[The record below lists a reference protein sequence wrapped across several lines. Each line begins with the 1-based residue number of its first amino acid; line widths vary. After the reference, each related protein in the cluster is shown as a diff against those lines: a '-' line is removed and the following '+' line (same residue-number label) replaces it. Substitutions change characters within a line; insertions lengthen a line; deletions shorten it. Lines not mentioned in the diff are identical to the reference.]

1 MENPIVLLIHG
12 MGTHTDESIKEEFNS
27 GLKQCMKFYGIDD
40 FEAKNHFILD
50 TFNYSEDW
58 DEKRQEFADYLDGDI
73 KDSLSLTPKL
83 IQKIHG
89 VISEFDGDDFLYTH
103 VLDVLFYLT
112 GVLREEQLVALANKL
127 AKVIK
132 NHVNDTNSGDLIVV
146 AHSLGTSFIHDVLT
160 QIYPNNLPPTTMG
173 LDQLW
178 SIATVSRLTHLITQ
192 KADPEKSIVF
202 DNSSEKPGVC
212 KKFYPVFNKY
222 DPFCWFKRYL
232 RAPNQGELLKTE
244 YVRDLQKIYGD
255 DEGMRINPH
264 DFREY
269 FADPEVGTRFLVLN
283 GVLKGKTFE
292 DFTKAKNK
300 YIATTIQGYASEN
313 LSNIKKELETL
324 SEDINGISGMKKKMD
339 ALLKVFDLIDE
350 MRDEFKGG

>member
-1 MENPIVLLIHG
+1 MENPVVILIHG

-27 GLKQCMKFYGIDD
+27 GLKQCMQFYGIDD
-40 FEAKNHFILD
+40 FEAKNHFTLD

-58 DEKRQEFADYLDGDI
+58 DEKRQAFADYLEGDI

-83 IQKIHG
+83 IKKIHS

-127 AKVIK
+127 ATVIK
-132 NHVNDTNSGDLIVV
+132 EYVNNTSSGDIIVV

-192 KADPEKSIVF
+192 KADPENSIVI
-202 DNSSEKPGVC
+202 DHSSEEPGVC

-232 RAPNQGELLKTE
+232 RTPNQGELVKTE
-244 YVRDLQKIYGD
+244 YVRDLQKTYGD
-255 DEGMRINPH
+255 DESMRINPH
-264 DFREY
+264 DIREY

-283 GVLKGKTFE
+283 GVLKDMTFE

-324 SEDINGISGMKKKMD
+324 SEDIKGISGMKKKMD